1 MEGKMRLKYWRF
13 TLIELLVVIAII
25 AILASMLLPAL
36 NKAREKARS
45 ALCLSN
51 LKQLGAGAQLYVSD
65 YSALCRSTGNN
76 PVRIPVWNISSEE
89 ENRDVDWT
97 VMLASYVGG
106 RWFLAQPYYMRGFQ
120 CPSVVSNDGLANIEV
135 GRAYGASSLC
145 FNEKYNSAVINRNFS
160 ALSTRVMLMDIH
172 RPMYSGNAVGCRYCL
187 DMNRKWAFRH
197 SNRLNA
203 VFSDGHAGA
212 AAFDEV
218 PMNLGKDDSKS
229 FWGDKSKDATN
240 CWVKH

>member
-1 MEGKMRLKYWRF
+1 MRLKCCRF

-36 NKAREKARS
+36 NKAREKAR
-45 ALCLSN
+45 ATLCLSN

-65 YSALCRSTGNN
+65 YGALCRSTTNN
-76 PVRIPVWNISSEE
+76 PVQIPVWNVSSGV
-89 ENRDVDWT
+89 ENRDADWT
-97 VMLASYVGG
+97 VMLAPYVGG
-106 RWFLAQPYYMRGFQ
+106 RWFLVQPYYMRVFQ
-120 CPSVVSNDGLANIEV
+120 CPSVASNDGLSNVEA
-135 GRAYGASSLC
+135 GRAYGANSLC

-160 ALSTRVMLMDIH
+160 SLSTRVMLMDIH
-172 RPMYSGNAVGCRYCL
+172 RPMYSGDSVGCRYCL
-187 DMNRKWAFRH
+187 DMDRKWAFRH

-203 VFSDGHAGA
+203 VFSDGHAGS
-212 AAFDEV
+212 AAFDEI

-229 FWGDKSKDATN
+229 FWGDKSKDTTN